1 MIVIFL
7 LFCLLWFILYLF
19 FNIMRSMDQSEIKK
33 KRIER
38 LHQIFFI
45 LDSTLTIVSFILT
58 WVFIKYPTILA
69 FFLYYCIFY
78 IGQSIQHYL
87 SLVLHKIDIIKY
99 DKLIKRYLAMI
110 SIIEL
115 TYFILVFIYWTKS
128 TYHPIYGFV
137 N

>member
-1 MIVIFL
+1 MVDQNHFE
-7 LFCLLWFILYLF
+7 F
-19 FNIMRSMDQSEIKK
+19 FQDFFRNV
-33 KRIER
+33 
-38 LHQIFFI
+38 LQIFFI